1 MKKDAVISVRRGR
14 QCDDDVV
21 VDDDDDVWDLW

>member
-1 MKKDAVISVRRGR
+1 MKKDAVISIRRGR
-14 QCDDDVV
+14 QCDDDV